1 MGIAYPTEETIGCLM
16 QCQRTPTP
24 KDLSLFRAPRKKSL
38 ELLPSQ
44 LLLLLL
50 PPYAPFSR
58 LLKPLPNRLDHTRK
72 PVQIQKTQQRR
83 TSQIRERQPGWH
95 GKSFPLGIQRKPDV
109 LIHFD
114 GLIGSPNKTA
124 GSKSANEDDAV
135 DELRGR
141 PGQAEFVHE
150 PVDVEERGG
159 ELVEDEVEAVVVYEW
174 ALEDWRVSFE
184 YEDRF

>member
-1 MGIAYPTEETIGCLM
+1 M
-16 QCQRTPTP
+16 
-24 KDLSLFRAPRKKSL
+24 
-38 ELLPSQ
+38 
-44 LLLLLL
+44 
-50 PPYAPFSR
+50 
-58 LLKPLPNRLDHTRK
+58 
-72 PVQIQKTQQRR
+72 
-83 TSQIRERQPGWH
+83 
-95 GKSFPLGIQRKPDV
+95 GIQRKPDV

-141 PGQAEFVHE
+141 PGQAEFVYE